1 MYLVTI
7 LLFTVIALSA
17 AFSLHAFAE
26 KETVG
31 IISTKFGDI
40 VISFRDDV
48 APKTVANFENL
59 TKSGFYDG
67 TIFHRIT
74 PGFLIQGG
82 DPNTKNGPPNTWGKG
97 AAGYTIPP
105 EFSKLKHTKYMVSMA
120 HPVTDINGAS
130 SQFFIVLGNAPWLD
144 GKYTIFGQVISGQD
158 VVDKIASI
166 KTDPKTNQP
175 LDPNEAR
182 INKVVISSK
191 EKTSSSQSLPN
202 TSANNYSGTVVSQ
215 EQNQQKIVDE
225 KALQGMLLKFG
236 PIAAGII
243 IVVIIVITISIK
255 LKNRSKRN
263 ISRESSEKEKISDQI
278 QVESS
283 KRELDTMKK
292 ELESTEMVISKLK
305 SVHQSMLTQI
315 QTARSD
321 LGLIKS
327 QYDQSEVELIKKQI
341 ELAKE
346 KLDEIDSKKSSAVS
360 ELENA
365 QDKIESARK
374 ELDDIDSEIDNAKY
388 EINSLQSQEEAKK
401 KEIVRVKKELEFIE
415 KELGIVGRETDTNKI
430 AGNENDTNK
439 IVEAA
444 SSVVASIN
452 AKYESAKKE
461 LDILRNEYVKLSEAY
476 DAVKTEIKFLKFKNQ

>member
-7 LLFTVIALSA
+7 LLFTIIALSA

-26 KETVG
+26 KGNVG

-40 VISFRDDV
+40 VISFRDDI

-74 PGFLIQGG
+74 PGFIIQGG
-82 DPNTKNGPPNTWGKG
+82 DPNTKNGSPNTWGKG
-97 AAGYTIPP
+97 SAGYTIPP
-105 EFSKLKHTKYMVSMA
+105 EFSNLKHTKYMVSMA

-130 SQFFIVLGNAPWLD
+130 SQFFIVLGDAPWLD
-144 GKYTIFGQVISGQD
+144 NKYTIFGQVISGQD

-182 INKVVISSK
+182 ITKVVISSQ
-191 EKTSSSQSLPN
+191 EKIQPSQSLPN
-202 TSANNYSGTVVSQ
+202 TSGNNNSGNVVSQ

-236 PIAAGII
+236 PIAAGT
-243 IVVIIVITISIK
+243 IVVIIVIIISIK
-255 LKNRSKRN
+255 LKKRSKRN
-263 ISRESSEKEKISDQI
+263 ADRESFEKEKASNQI
-278 QVESS
+278 QKDSA

-292 ELESTEMVISKLK
+292 ELESTEMEISKLK
-305 SVHQSMLTQI
+305 SVHQSMLTEI
-315 QTARSD
+315 QSAKAD
-321 LGLIKS
+321 LALIKS
-327 QYDQSEVELIKKQI
+327 QYDQNKVELIKKQI
-341 ELAKE
+341 ESVKGE
-346 KLDEIDSKKSSAVS
+346 LDEIDAKKSRSVS

-365 QDKIESARK
+365 QHKVESARK
-374 ELDDIDSEIDNAKY
+374 ELDDIGSEINNAESKLS
-388 EINSLQSQEEAKK
+388 SLQSQEEVKK
-401 KEIVRVKKELEFIE
+401 KEIVLVKKELAFIE
-415 KELGIVGRETDTNKI
+415 KELGMVGRDKDTNKI
-430 AGNENDTNK
+430 EVRENDTNK

-444 SSVVASIN
+444 SSVVAAIN

-461 LDILRNEYVKLSEAY
+461 LEILRTECIRLRAKY
-476 DAVKTEIKFLKFKNQ
+476 DTETTPKES